1 MARDLAQDYNE
12 AFRLTVYATFGLLKN
27 PPRQVCAGILD
38 PSRFPD
44 FREVRKIIWEF
55 TRYLEQGLPSGSLHL
70 QLEWHPKLLVNVKA
84 LLERLEHDH
93 QLASQDNL
101 NMRLKKT
108 GLPAKALVDA
118 NTERAIIDA
127 ALRVETIHGVKGE
140 SLDAV
145 LYLADKEHVKALV
158 NGTGT
163 ELGRIGYVA
172 LTRARNLFWLGILK
186 ADADTYRT
194 ALTGHTLVERQYD
207 AQLDL
212 PLASNL

>member
-1 MARDLAQDYNE
+1 MASE
-12 AFRLTVYATFGLLKN
+12 ASGERESPAGAFEAGSPTCIA
-27 PPRQVCAGILD
+27 RQSQHAHQED
-38 PSRFPD
+38 R
-44 FREVRKIIWEF
+44 
-55 TRYLEQGLPSGSLHL
+55 TSG
-70 QLEWHPKLLVNVKA
+70 
-84 LLERLEHDH
+84 
-93 QLASQDNL
+93 
-101 NMRLKKT
+101 
-108 GLPAKALVDA
+108 KALVDA
-118 NTERAIIDA
+118 NTERAVIDA

-186 ADADTYRT
+186 ADADTYRS
-194 ALTGHTLVERQYD
+194 ALTGHTFVERQYD

>member
-1 MARDLAQDYNE
+1 M
-12 AFRLTVYATFGLLKN
+12 
-27 PPRQVCAGILD
+27 D
-38 PSRFPD
+38 PTRFPD
-44 FREVRKIIWEF
+44 FRDVRRIIWDF
-55 TRYLEQGLPSGSLHL
+55 TRNAEQGLPSGSLHM
-70 QLEWHPKLLVNVKA
+70 QLERHPKLLVNVKT
-84 LLERLEHDH
+84 LLERLKLEH
-93 QLASQDNL
+93 QLVSQDNL

-127 ALRVETIHGVKGE
+127 TLRVETIHGVKGE
-140 SLDAV
+140 GLDAV

-194 ALTGHTLVERQYD
+194 ALTGHTFVERQYD
-207 AQLDL
+207 SQLNL
-212 PLASNL
+212 PLASNP

>member
-1 MARDLAQDYNE
+1 
-12 AFRLTVYATFGLLKN
+12 
-27 PPRQVCAGILD
+27 
-38 PSRFPD
+38 
-44 FREVRKIIWEF
+44 
-55 TRYLEQGLPSGSLHL
+55 LHM

-84 LLERLEHDH
+84 LLERLEQDH

-108 GLPAKALVDA
+108 GLPAKVLVDA

-172 LTRARNLFWLGILK
+172 LTRARDLFWLGILK
-186 ADADTYRT
+186 TDADTYRT
-194 ALTGHTLVERQYD
+194 ALTGHTFVERQYD

-212 PLASNL
+212 PLASTS

>member
-1 MARDLAQDYNE
+1 
-12 AFRLTVYATFGLLKN
+12 
-27 PPRQVCAGILD
+27 
-38 PSRFPD
+38 
-44 FREVRKIIWEF
+44 
-55 TRYLEQGLPSGSLHL
+55 
-70 QLEWHPKLLVNVKA
+70 LEWHPKLLMNMKA
-84 LLERLEHDH
+84 LLERLKQDH
-93 QLASQDNL
+93 QLPSQDNL

-108 GLPAKALVDA
+108 GLPAKALFDA
-118 NTERAIIDA
+118 NTERAVIDA

-186 ADADTYRT
+186 ADADTYCS
-194 ALTGHTLVERQYD
+194 ALTGHTFVERQYD